1 MWPCLIHYA
10 TAALSSML
18 TVALGSAITAD
29 TVYSENGL
37 ANDKDGSE
45 AVVASSSENY
55 GSIQKQPPRHNL
67 SVGEAEVRQDKQKLP
82 RWAYQGMMW
91 LMVAISTAI
100 VAANGK
106 IHESFYKR
114 KRHIISFL
122 FLYNLQTFQL
132 TGPKSL
138 RLPRCSTVAFFHFS
152 HSVSWSAST
161 I

>member
-1 MWPCLIHYA
+1 
-10 TAALSSML
+10 ML

-29 TVYSENGL
+29 TVYSDKSCCSA

-45 AVVASSSENY
+45 AVVAASGSENY

-67 SVGEAEVRQDKQKLP
+67 SVGDEAEEVRQQEKQKLP

-106 IHESFYKR
+106 AQDSSFYNR
-114 KRHIISFL
+114 KHHTQLS
-122 FLYNLQTFQL
+122 NL
-132 TGPKSL
+132 
-138 RLPRCSTVAFFHFS
+138 
-152 HSVSWSAST
+152 
-161 I
+161 

>member
-1 MWPCLIHYA
+1 
-10 TAALSSML
+10 ML

-29 TVYSENGL
+29 TVYSENCS

-55 GSIQKQPPRHNL
+55 GSIQKPRHNL
-67 SVGEAEVRQDKQKLP
+67 SVGEAEVLPEKQKLP

-114 KRHIISFL
+114 KTPYH
-122 FLYNLQTFQL
+122 
-132 TGPKSL
+132 
-138 RLPRCSTVAFFHFS
+138 FFF
-152 HSVSWSAST
+152 
-161 I
+161 IPP